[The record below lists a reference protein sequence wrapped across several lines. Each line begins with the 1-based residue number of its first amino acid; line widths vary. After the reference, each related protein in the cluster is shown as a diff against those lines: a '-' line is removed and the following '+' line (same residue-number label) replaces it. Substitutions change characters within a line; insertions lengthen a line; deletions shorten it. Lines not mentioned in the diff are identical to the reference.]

1 MWIYSLPMLSQ
12 SWKKL
17 MKIDNSQQIVVIEA
31 LRNYRD
37 KLISMKIDAAAV
49 VLLLKQFREERQREE
64 EKDRGGQ
71 VEQAQE

>member
-17 MKIDNSQQIVVIEA
+17 MKIDNSQQIIVIEA

>member
-1 MWIYSLPMLSQ
+1 
-12 SWKKL
+12 
-17 MKIDNSQQIVVIEA
+17 MKIDNSQQIIVIEA